1 MLSNEMALTEYKD
14 KFFSLQPT
22 LGVAY
27 KSGEKSVTNVASN
40 IVDKETKDGE
50 KFNNKDEDPKCEGTE
65 DTIKIDNRYVKVLN
79 QTCTGNFWRIMN
91 IEKICLNMKTGKTEP
106 CTDSNKQLD
115 GLNKNYTPLKL
126 TEDTKKMMQMDGD
139 IVIELHNAGYDES
152 INVTLKE
159 CKVIGKTS
167 DAYYR
172 EIDVTDPF
180 LQKATNGQ
188 RKIGS
193 NFKGEYD
200 FVQIISPTIWDSNNP
215 LYTFKLSKVDVAS
228 IENDTTNLGKV
239 SYVGDDCYIS
249 NRKYVCTLPHQ
260 YKK

>member
-1 MLSNEMALTEYKD
+1 ML
-14 KFFSLQPT
+14 FSYVQL
-22 LGVAY
+22 L
-27 KSGEKSVTNVASN
+27 SLLLSRS
-40 IVDKETKDGE
+40 
-50 KFNNKDEDPKCEGTE
+50 
-65 DTIKIDNRYVKVLN
+65 TIFKKA
-79 QTCTGNFWRIMN
+79 TG
-91 IEKICLNMKTGKTEP
+91 
-106 CTDSNKQLD
+106 
-115 GLNKNYTPLKL
+115 
-126 TEDTKKMMQMDGD
+126 
-139 IVIELHNAGYDES
+139 
-152 INVTLKE
+152 LKE

-172 EIDVTDPF
+172 EKDVTDPF

>member
-1 MLSNEMALTEYKD
+1 
-14 KFFSLQPT
+14 
-22 LGVAY
+22 
-27 KSGEKSVTNVASN
+27 
-40 IVDKETKDGE
+40 
-50 KFNNKDEDPKCEGTE
+50 
-65 DTIKIDNRYVKVLN
+65 
-79 QTCTGNFWRIMN
+79 MN

-106 CTDSNKQLD
+106 CTGSNKQLD
-115 GLNKNYTPLKL
+115 GLNKHYTPLKL